1 MSFKYPPNF
10 FQNIFYQ
17 LYKDRV
23 PTIVQIG
30 VCDGVY
36 NDPIHLLIK
45 KHFPNSKLI
54 LIEPQPFLAQVIKD
68 NYAFNPNVTI
78 ESVAIGS
85 PGELSLY
92 QLKEEYY
99 ELFAKRVPGV
109 PAYRLPAGSVSAD
122 KQHMVKR
129 LTGNL
134 PCSINIDEAI
144 SELKVPCINL
154 DSLLSKY
161 KISNYDLLQI
171 DTEGFDDEVIY
182 HSSIDKFSPTLIH
195 FEYCHLNNVR
205 LENLKS
211 YLVNLGYELHIYND
225 EDALALKGVSLSMK

>member
-1 MSFKYPPNF
+1 MTLKYPKNF

-17 LYKDRV
+17 LYKDKD
-23 PTIVQIG
+23 PNIVQIG

-36 NDPIHLLIK
+36 NDPIHLLVK
-45 KHFPNSKLI
+45 NHFPNSKLI
-54 LIEPQPFLAQVIKD
+54 LIEPQPFLAPVIKD
-68 NYAFNPNVTI
+68 NYAFNPNVAI
-78 ESVAIGS
+78 ESIAIGS
-85 PGELSLY
+85 SGELTLY

-99 ELFAKRVPGV
+99 ELFEKRVPGV

-134 PCSINIDEAI
+134 PSNINIDDAI
-144 SELKVPCINL
+144 AELKVPCVNL
-154 DSLLSKY
+154 DYILSKH
-161 KISNYDLLQI
+161 KISNYGLLQI

-182 HSSIDKFSPTLIH
+182 HSSIDKVSPTLIH

-211 YLVNLGYELHIYND
+211 YLANFGYELHIYNN